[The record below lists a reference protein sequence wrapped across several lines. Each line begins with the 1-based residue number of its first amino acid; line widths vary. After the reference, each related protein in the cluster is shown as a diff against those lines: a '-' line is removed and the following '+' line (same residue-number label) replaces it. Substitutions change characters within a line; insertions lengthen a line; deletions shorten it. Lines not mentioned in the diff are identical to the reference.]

1 MYKYYDHK
9 PKANDTEGSNQNS
22 KDIDTLSTL
31 EVLKVINNEDKTVAF
46 AVEKALQ
53 DIEKA
58 TDETIKS
65 FANKGRLIY
74 IGASTSGRLGIL
86 NASEYSPTYGT
97 KNNKFY
103 IFQFLKNSIIF
114 IAI

>member
-1 MYKYYDHK
+1 M
-9 PKANDTEGSNQNS
+9 
-22 KDIDTLSTL
+22 STL

-58 TDETIKS
+58 TDETIKA

-86 NASEYSPTYGT
+86 DASEYPLLMAQKITSFIY
-97 KNNKFY
+97 F
-103 IFQFLKNSIIF
+103 NS
-114 IAI
+114 